1 MVAPFA
7 DDKKGGKDGGEKNG
21 IKGGK
26 GAKDGK
32 LWDSSDEET
41 SSEEDF
47 NFLED
52 KLKNKQDLT
61 PEELRLLRGV
71 LQPPF
76 KDRKDPEYF
85 NRMKKA

>member
-1 MVAPFA
+1 MLVAPFA
-7 DDKKGGKDGGEKNG
+7 DDKKGGKDGDDG
-21 IKGGK
+21 IKGGKEGK

-52 KLKNKQDLT
+52 KLKNK
-61 PEELRLLRGV
+61 
-71 LQPPF
+71 
-76 KDRKDPEYF
+76 
-85 NRMKKA
+85 